1 MRTRASSSTTTRRK
15 RSTSSSSS
23 LRRNNVTSLP
33 KSRTNNKKNEV
44 TIEVGSIDY
53 TILITVLLLVIIGI
67 VMIFSSSYY
76 ISYAKY
82 KDPYHFL
89 RMQFLVSIMGFII
102 MMCMSNFNYRYLKRF
117 AKMIYILSVSLSILV
132 MFFGKTSNGAT
143 RWLIIPGIGIGIQPS
158 EIAKVATII
167 MTAKIISSNQNM
179 LKTLKG
185 TIYVS
190 MFTLI
195 LTVLIGIENL
205 STAIIISIIGFGI
218 IFIASPYT
226 LIFIVLGICAAG
238 SLVSYIGFFSTN
250 FRSGRFEA
258 WLNPESN
265 PTDKGYQ
272 VLQSLYAIASG
283 GIFGLGLGQSR
294 QKLGFLPEA
303 HNDIVFSIIC
313 EELGLA
319 GAGLVLFLFGVL
331 LWRTIRVAMT
341 ATDLFGSLIASGIA
355 LMIGSQ
361 VIINVAV
368 VTNTIPNTGVPLPF
382 ISYGGTSLAI
392 MMSTIGILLNIS
404 RYSKK

>member
-167 MTAKIISSNQNM
+167 MTAKIISSKQNM

-258 WLNPESN
+258 WLNPESD
-265 PTDKGYQ
+265 PTDKGFQ

-392 MMSTIGILLNIS
+392 MMSTVGILLNIS

>member
-258 WLNPESN
+258 WLNPESD
-265 PTDKGYQ
+265 PTEKGYQ